1 MNMIKNILILLLTLF
16 IFLAIKPFFFGSSP
30 DSLDQKIFSFI
41 THPFSQKYYVGTEE
55 EFVSKRLTSASNDEY
70 INKIVKSSFNVNEE
84 KEAVFKLFLHDFLK
98 NEDFQ
103 KLIYAKLR
111 TMAVVDKDGYAKSKD
126 DFLKNMEQLSLNLP
140 QEISASSM
148 KLMQSEYQIKEIENF
163 LFKLEFYKK
172 HRYFNDCKAFITG
185 NSSISDI
192 KTLKKI
198 TSEIFN
204 EMSIDD
210 IKDMIENRK
219 IALLM
224 ALNRNFN
231 DKSYKRMTDAQ
242 RQSVADEITMFIDR
256 ELLNLPESESLRL
269 KKALSNMS
277 ISSPEDACDGGILLL
292 KAYLGEGNR
301 EVKARFFFER

>member
-1 MNMIKNILILLLTLF
+1 M
-16 IFLAIKPFFFGSSP
+16 
-30 DSLDQKIFSFI
+30 
-41 THPFSQKYYVGTEE
+41 
-55 EFVSKRLTSASNDEY
+55 
-70 INKIVKSSFNVNEE
+70 
-84 KEAVFKLFLHDFLK
+84 
-98 NEDFQ
+98 
-103 KLIYAKLR
+103 
-111 TMAVVDKDGYAKSKD
+111 VDWPY
-126 DFLKNMEQLSLNLP
+126 
-140 QEISASSM
+140 
-148 KLMQSEYQIKEIENF
+148 
-163 LFKLEFYKK
+163 
-172 HRYFNDCKAFITG
+172 
-185 NSSISDI
+185 SISDI

>member
-1 MNMIKNILILLLTLF
+1 MCT
-16 IFLAIKPFFFGSSP
+16 
-30 DSLDQKIFSFI
+30 
-41 THPFSQKYYVGTEE
+41 
-55 EFVSKRLTSASNDEY
+55 
-70 INKIVKSSFNVNEE
+70 KS
-84 KEAVFKLFLHDFLK
+84 LFLQDFLK

>member
-16 IFLAIKPFFFGSSP
+16 IFLAIQPFFFGSSP

-84 KEAVFKLFLHDFLK
+84 KEAVFKLFLQDFLK
-98 NEDFQ
+98 NEDFL

-185 NSSISDI
+185 NSSIS
-192 KTLKKI
+192 
-198 TSEIFN
+198 
-204 EMSIDD
+204 
-210 IKDMIENRK
+210 DMIENRK

>member
-1 MNMIKNILILLLTLF
+1 MTN
-16 IFLAIKPFFFGSSP
+16 
-30 DSLDQKIFSFI
+30 
-41 THPFSQKYYVGTEE
+41 
-55 EFVSKRLTSASNDEY
+55 
-70 INKIVKSSFNVNEE
+70 
-84 KEAVFKLFLHDFLK
+84 
-98 NEDFQ
+98 FQ
-103 KLIYAKLR
+103 LCDIHQ
-111 TMAVVDKDGYAKSKD
+111 VVDWPY
-126 DFLKNMEQLSLNLP
+126 
-140 QEISASSM
+140 
-148 KLMQSEYQIKEIENF
+148 
-163 LFKLEFYKK
+163 
-172 HRYFNDCKAFITG
+172 
-185 NSSISDI
+185 SISDI